1 MIWVTGVAG
10 FMGRH
15 LLPFLTGEEV
25 LGLDRRSLD
34 VGSVDAVAAVAR
46 EHPPEGVIHLVGLY
60 PPASLSELYAANVL
74 PTMSLLLGLQA
85 AGVKCRVLSIGSAAE
100 YAMPAPEPLHEGSPL
115 GGRSPYGQA
124 KLAQTCT
131 LFEAG
136 RQLGIETL
144 VARPFNLVG
153 AGLSEKLVLAA
164 LARQYRDGAE
174 EVVLGNTKAAR
185 DFVDVRDVA
194 RALVPLLRQGEPYT
208 AYNLCSGRG
217 TTVAELCELLA
228 EVSGRSPRL
237 RVDPARLRPDDPPV
251 VVGDYSRVHALLG
264 WEPEI
269 SLRESVQSVLSSS

>member
-1 MIWVTGVAG
+1 VKLWVTGATG

-15 LLPFLTGEEV
+15 LLEC
-25 LGLDRRSLD
+25 LDEPYLAISRATAD
-34 VGSVDAVAAVAR
+34 VGSLEAVAALAR
-46 EHPPEGVIHLVGLY
+46 EHPPNGVIHLVGLY

-85 AGVKCRVLSIGSAAE
+85 AGVRPRVLSIGSAAE

-136 RQLGIETL
+136 RRLGLETL

-164 LARQYRDGAE
+164 LARQFREGVE
-174 EVVLGNTKAAR
+174 EVVLGNTESAR
-185 DFVDVRDVA
+185 DFIDVRDVV
-194 RALVPLLRQGEPYT
+194 RALVPLLRQGEAYT
-208 AYNLCSGRG
+208 AYNLCSGSG
-217 TTVAELCELLA
+217 TTVAELCALLA

-251 VVGDYSRVHALLG
+251 VVGDYSRARTLLG
-264 WEPEI
+264 WEPTVP
-269 SLRESVQSVLSSS
+269 LRESVQSVLSG